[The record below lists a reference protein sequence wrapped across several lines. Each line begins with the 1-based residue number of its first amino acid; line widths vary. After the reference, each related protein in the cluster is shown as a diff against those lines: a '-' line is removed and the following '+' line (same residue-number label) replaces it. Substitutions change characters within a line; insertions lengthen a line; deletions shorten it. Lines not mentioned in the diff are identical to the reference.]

1 MEVLRGT
8 WGWSHV
14 PWPSG
19 FVPWSSSEE
28 KANFH
33 SAKWESGSQTCN
45 LKCLHFRVKAVRS
58 RPVRRLLP
66 DGGRERICNCSFL
79 QELLYKGCRLFT
91 TYAVLA
97 KTVVL
102 EGEQVKGGV
111 LTDCCQASTGLRRE
125 SWSPI
130 RWENHGFHDHKIPGN
145 SGGSGFRQ

>member
-66 DGGRERICNCSFL
+66 DVAEKGFAIVAF
-79 QELLYKGCRLFT
+79 YKNYCTRGAGSSPLMQFWPKQLSWK
-91 TYAVLA
+91 AS
-97 KTVVL
+97 KS
-102 EGEQVKGGV
+102 KG
-111 LTDCCQASTGLRRE
+111 AS
-125 SWSPI
+125 
-130 RWENHGFHDHKIPGN
+130 
-145 SGGSGFRQ
+145 